1 LDFLFIRLV
10 PVNLIDMTNI
20 SKQPGKYTKP
30 TALLD
35 MTLDSKSGNIYE
47 KEAGFCYGNGVS

>member
-1 LDFLFIRLV
+1 M
-10 PVNLIDMTNI
+10 NLIDMTNI

-35 MTLDSKSGNIYE
+35 MTLDRKSGNIYE